1 MAKVR
6 IGIAVL
12 GVLMLWSSLGV
23 GQTTQTPTVEQVLNF
38 RPRQEGVNYSTPAP
52 AELSACRVELIKGA
66 GKSTGWLLRDPR
78 GLPLRRFVDLDGN
91 NTVDVWCYYRD
102 GQECY
107 REIDSN
113 NNQKVDQFRWLG
125 TNGSKWGI
133 DVNED
138 GKIDTWKQISAE
150 EVSQEILQAVI
161 TQDFAR
167 WQALAISESE
177 LRALEL
183 PDAEVARIRERLN
196 AAGQRFKQT
205 SAALIKLGPKTQ
217 WIHVELAPPECL
229 TFDNGKQDLIRYRS
243 GSILYESGGS
253 HDWLQTGELVQVG
266 KAWRVIEGPTPGA
279 RVETTRPENGGIVID
294 QSIQAEVAELQAI
307 DKDAPKTAIGPEV
320 VQYNL
325 KRAAVLEKIAAKTQ
339 GQARD
344 QWLRQ
349 AVDSLSAAAQSSADR
364 NVYAKLVGLKES
376 IVKAAPGSQLAAYA
390 TYRDISA
397 EYTLTLANP
406 GKDLNLVKMQ
416 ETWAE
421 KLKGFVQAYPGG
433 EDAPEAILQLGMVH
447 EFLGKEP
454 EAKNW
459 YARLSQ
465 QYSTHPLASK
475 GTGAIR
481 RLELEGKTL
490 ELSGPTL
497 QGQHFDITRLRN
509 KVVIVYY
516 WASWNTQCTA
526 DFAKLRTLLNTY
538 SSKGVE
544 LVCVN
549 LDNAPGDAQ
558 AYLSRNPTPGIH
570 LHQPGGLDSPL
581 ATQYGVMVLPNIF
594 LVGRDGKVVS
604 RNLQVA
610 ILEDEVRK
618 LVN

>member
-23 GQTTQTPTVEQVLNF
+23 GQTTQTPTVEQVLSF
-38 RPRQEGVNYSTPAP
+38 RPRQEDVKYSTPAP
-52 AELSACRVELIKGA
+52 AELAACRVELIKGV

-91 NTVDVWCYYRD
+91 NTVDVWCYYYN

-113 NNQKVDQFRWLG
+113 NNQKVDQYRWLG
-125 TNGSKWGI
+125 VNGSKWGI

-138 GKIDTWKQISAE
+138 GKIDAWKQISAE
-150 EVSQEILQAVI
+150 EVSQEILQAI
-161 TQDFAR
+161 IRQDISR
-167 WQALAISESE
+167 WQALILSESE
-177 LRALEL
+177 LRSLEL
-183 PDAEVARIRERLN
+183 PEAEAARIREQLS
-196 AAGQRFKQT
+196 AAPQKFKQT

-217 WIHVELAPPECL
+217 WIHLELAPPECI
-229 TFDNGKQDLIRYRS
+229 TFDNGKPDLIRHRR
-243 GSILYESGGS
+243 GSLLYENGGA
-253 HDWLQTGELVQVG
+253 HDWIQTGELVQVG
-266 KAWRVIEGPTPGA
+266 KAWRVVDGPTPGA
-279 RVETTRPENGGIVID
+279 RVETAQPENGGIVID
-294 QSIQAEVAELQAI
+294 QAIQAEIAELQAI
-307 DKDAPKTAIGPEV
+307 DKDAPKSATGPEV

-339 GQARD
+339 GQARE

-349 AVDSLSAAAQSSADR
+349 AIDSLSAAAQSSADR
-364 NVYAKLVGLKES
+364 GVYAKLAGLKDS
-376 IVKAAPGSQLAAYA
+376 IVKAAPASQLAAYA
-390 TYRDISA
+390 VYRDISA

-406 GKDLNLVKMQ
+406 GKEVNLVKMQ
-416 ETWAE
+416 EAWAE

-433 EDAPEAILQLGMVH
+433 EDTPEAILQLGMVH
-447 EFLGKEP
+447 EFLGKEL

-465 QYSTHPLASK
+465 QHSTHPLASK
-475 GTGAIR
+475 GAGAIR

-497 QGQHFDITRLRN
+497 NGQHFDMNRVRN

-516 WASWNTQCTA
+516 WASWNTQAGA

-538 SSKGVE
+538 APKGVE

-581 ATQYGVMVLPNIF
+581 ATQYGVMVLPNLF

-604 RNLQVA
+604 RTVQVA
-610 ILEDEVRK
+610 TLEDEVRK